1 MQPKPLARPPP
12 LGRFPGSAPAPNVL
26 SPSGAMEAGRGV
38 IPVSLLRDLLISF
51 CF

>member
-1 MQPKPLARPPP
+1 MQPKPLAEEIPRLRSSAQRAPPERRD
-12 LGRFPGSAPAPNVL
+12 GG
-26 SPSGAMEAGRGV
+26 GKGRGV